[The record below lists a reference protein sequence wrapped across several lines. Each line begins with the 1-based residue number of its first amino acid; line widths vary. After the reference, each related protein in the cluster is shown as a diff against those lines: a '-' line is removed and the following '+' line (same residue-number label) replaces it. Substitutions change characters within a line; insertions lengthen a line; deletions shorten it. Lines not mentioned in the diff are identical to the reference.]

1 MKKVSLISYHQ
12 AKRQIKTKGYGLGPF
27 DGKGQG
33 QVPQGMLKGRRWSG
47 RTIIIANS
55 IKCMG

>member
-1 MKKVSLISYHQ
+1 VLHSNGQESQTITKKVSLISYHQ

-33 QVPQGMLKGRRWSG
+33 QVPQGMLKGRR
-47 RTIIIANS
+47 
-55 IKCMG
+55 